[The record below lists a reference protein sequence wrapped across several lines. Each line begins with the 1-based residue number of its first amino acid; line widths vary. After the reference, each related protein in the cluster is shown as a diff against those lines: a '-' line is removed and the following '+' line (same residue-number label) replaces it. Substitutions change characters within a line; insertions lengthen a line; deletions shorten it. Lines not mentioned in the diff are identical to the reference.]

1 MQGGYTM
8 KPIIILTI
16 LLLFCFSGL
25 VYAGENGKKV
35 HVKIDYDDKGQ
46 ITNVKQ
52 LGPGNEEKGVAGVPI
67 AKDPVEGVIGVPAQI
82 LLLQG
87 DDPCI
92 VQGGIKYC
100 W

>member
-1 MQGGYTM
+1 MQGRYTM
-8 KPIIILTI
+8 KRIIILTI

-25 VYAGENGKKV
+25 VYAEKKV
-35 HVKIDYDDKGQ
+35 HVKIDYDDQGQ
-46 ITNVKQ
+46 ITNVKK

-67 AKDPVEGVIGVPAQI
+67 AESPVEDVIGVPAQI